1 MKILILGSSGM
12 IGRTMFHVLAQ
23 RSEWQVYG
31 SVRSKVFEGSTPGTV
46 VTAIDLTNQ
55 DHLENL
61 FGQIRP
67 DILLNCAGLTKHLP
81 DGNAPIPA
89 LTMNALLPHRLAQL
103 CEIAKARLIHV
114 STDCVFSGAVG
125 NYMEQDVTDASD
137 VYGRTKALGEVIT
150 NNALTL
156 RTSTI
161 GHEYGTR
168 LGLLEWFLAQSKCNG
183 FRHAI
188 FSGLPSVEFARVV
201 RDIVIPD
208 LSLTGLYHVGG
219 SPIDKLTL
227 LQEIARIYKK
237 EVEIIVD
244 ETFRINRSLN
254 TNKFA
259 AATGYRSP
267 AWPELIEAMYHD
279 HNFRS
284 KTHV

>member
-31 SVRSKVFEGSTPGTV
+31 SIRSKVFEGSAPGPV
-46 VTAIDLTNQ
+46 VTAIDLTNH
-55 DHLENL
+55 DHLEHL

-67 DILLNCAGLTKHLP
+67 DVVVNCAGLTKHLP
-81 DGNAPIPA
+81 EGNTPIPA
-89 LTMNALLPHRLAQL
+89 LTMNALLPHRLAEL
-103 CEIAKARLIHV
+103 CDITKARLIHV

-125 NYMEQDVTDASD
+125 NYMEQDSTDASD
-137 VYGRTKALGEVIT
+137 IYGRTKALGEVIT

-161 GHEYGTR
+161 GHEYGTHF
-168 LGLLEWFLAQSKCNG
+168 GLLEWFLAQSQCKG

-201 RDIVIPD
+201 RDIVIPN
-208 LSLTGLYHVGG
+208 LSLTGLYHVGA
-219 SPIDKLTL
+219 SPINKLAL

-237 EVEIIVD
+237 EVSIAID

-254 TNKFA
+254 IDKFA
-259 AATGYRSP
+259 AATGYRAP

-279 HNFRS
+279 HNCRS
-284 KTHV
+284 KNHV